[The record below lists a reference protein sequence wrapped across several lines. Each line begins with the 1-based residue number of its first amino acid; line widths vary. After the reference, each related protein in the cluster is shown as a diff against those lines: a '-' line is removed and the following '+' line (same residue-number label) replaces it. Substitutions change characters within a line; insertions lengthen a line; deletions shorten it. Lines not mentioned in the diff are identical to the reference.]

1 MKKEYIKPQI
11 KEHQICACRLM
22 DGSGSETP
30 PSMYINDDP
39 ISGSDSEGII
49 YGG

>member
-22 DGSGSETP
+22 TDSSTTIEKGKYLNGEET
-30 PSMYINDDP
+30 
-39 ISGSDSEGII
+39 EGI
-49 YGG
+49 YGE

>member
-22 DGSGSETP
+22 TGSQDSPTTIEKGEP
-30 PSMYINDDP
+30 LY
-39 ISGSDSEGII
+39 GEESEGI
-49 YGG
+49 YVE

>member
-22 DGSGSETP
+22 TGSYT
-30 PSMYINDDP
+30 PSMGINDVT
-39 ISGSDSEGII
+39 ISGSNSEGII